1 MVHTQG
7 ITLRLSR
14 TIPLFETPGIP
25 RASSAV
31 RMAGSTNGSTMG
43 RKNAPFVYR
52 KRGVYYL
59 QKRIP
64 KELVGHYGRT
74 FVRKSLRTK
83 DRREASKLASQPGR
97 GLAMRM
103 SLWFLLLPQAARP
116 QE

>member
-1 MVHTQG
+1 
-7 ITLRLSR
+7 
-14 TIPLFETPGIP
+14 
-25 RASSAV
+25 
-31 RMAGSTNGSTMG
+31 MAGSTNGSRMG
-43 RKNAPFVYR
+43 RNNAPFVYR

-64 KELVGHYGRT
+64 KELVGHYGRA

-83 DRREASKLASQPGR
+83 DRLEAPKLASQPGR

-103 SLWFLLLPQAARP
+103 SLWLLLLPQAARP